1 MGEAAA
7 ITGLGAVTPLGVGVA
22 PLIERWC
29 AGEDGI
35 VDGVARCADFNVA
48 DHLPLKQARRAEELP
63 CPAQRV
69 GCVIG
74 TGVGGIETLLDGHKA
89 VEERGPRAVP
99 PLLLPMMMA
108 NAACAAVSIRHGLQG
123 PSFAVLSA
131 CASGSH
137 ALGVAL
143 NMLRNGEAEMVVA
156 GGTEAPLSQLAI
168 AAFEALEALSPTGR
182 SLPFDRRR
190 DGFVIGEGAGVLVL
204 EREEGAR
211 KRGAPIL
218 GRLLGYGSTS
228 DAFHITAPNE
238 DGSTQAQAISRAL
251 ADAGLQPHQL
261 DYVNA
266 HGTGTPL
273 GDKAEA
279 LALWLALGERAGE
292 VAVSSTKSAI
302 GHLLGAA
309 GAVEAIA
316 TVAALGKGVA
326 PPNVQTAEPEAEL
339 GLKLVGTKA
348 SPLDRQRP
356 LRAISNSF
364 GFGGHNAVLCLEV

>member
-48 DHLPLKQARRAEELP
+48 DHLPLKQARRLDRYSQLAVVAAAEALAQAGCAEELP
-63 CPAQRV
+63 YPAQRV

-279 LALWLALGERAGE
+279 LALRLALGKR
-292 VAVSSTKSAI
+292 
-302 GHLLGAA
+302 
-309 GAVEAIA
+309 
-316 TVAALGKGVA
+316 VA